1 MTVPPAPSED
11 GEVLP
16 RLNSEYLRAAERS
29 DRAWFEEHLAPDFL
43 CSRPDGTLLDR
54 AAFLVRASARSSLS
68 ELEAHDVLVRL
79 LDDVALIHARTTFL
93 DGGRPGHGRY
103 TDVWARRAGRWLAV
117 AAHVTRC
124 GA

>member
-1 MTVPPAPSED
+1 MTVSPEPSPD
-11 GEVLP
+11 GEVLL
-16 RLNSEYLRAAERS
+16 RLNDAYLRASERS
-29 DRAWFEEHLAPDFL
+29 DRGWFEEHLAPDFL

-54 AAFLVRASARSSLS
+54 AAFLVRAAAPSGLTA
-68 ELEAHDVLVRL
+68 LEGHDVVVRL
-79 LDDVALIHARTTFL
+79 LGDVALVHARTSFR

-124 GA
+124 